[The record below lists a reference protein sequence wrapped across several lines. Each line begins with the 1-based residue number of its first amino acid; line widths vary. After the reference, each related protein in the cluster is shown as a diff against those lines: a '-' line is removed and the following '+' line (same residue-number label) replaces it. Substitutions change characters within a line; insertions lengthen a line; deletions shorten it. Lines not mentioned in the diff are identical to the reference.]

1 MCPFNHPITCGRGVL
16 GPVTS
21 PGCTPA
27 INAGPPWATWDS
39 SSSQIQNELLH
50 IVITWKNHLKASK
63 IHQIPLHFHLI
74 DLDCQR
80 ANFHFPTTN
89 ILIRSCKDPE
99 EEGLRALQEEMETIT
114 GANDV
119 QQSCNILKNQ
129 KPYNCVNLPFGCCN
143 CHQYISVI
151 VN

>member
-74 DLDCQR
+74 DLDGQR
-80 ANFHFPTTN
+80 VNFHFPTTN

-99 EEGLRALQEEMETIT
+99 EEDGLWRLRALLVHEETETIT

-119 QQSCNILKNQ
+119 QQSGNILN
-129 KPYNCVNLPFGCCN
+129 
-143 CHQYISVI
+143 H
-151 VN
+151 